1 MPAADSPEKASGSG
15 SRRRSSALA
24 MSGHG
29 EPRDWGTIPPINDLL
44 PVVPAA
50 APPTPPVPVTALAP
64 QPTRNPLPLTLMI
77 AVGLAALLALVFLL
91 T

>member
-15 SRRRSSALA
+15 SRRRSSALP
-24 MSGHG
+24 MSVHG
-29 EPRDWGTIPPINDLL
+29 EPRDWGTIPPINDLV
-44 PVVPAA
+44 VVPSTPLP
-50 APPTPPVPVTALAP
+50 APPAPVTALAP
-64 QPTRNPLPLTLMI
+64 LPARSPMSLTIMI